1 MNINFRMFS
10 KLKGYR
16 RLKEERTEDEEKKY
30 KDNWVKKGDGK
41 GVNEGYAQ
49 EEKKKSDIKK

>member
-1 MNINFRMFS
+1 MFS

-30 KDNWVKKGDGK
+30 QDYKDNWVKKGDGK
-41 GVNEGYAQ
+41 GEE
-49 EEKKKSDIKK
+49 EEKKKSDNKK